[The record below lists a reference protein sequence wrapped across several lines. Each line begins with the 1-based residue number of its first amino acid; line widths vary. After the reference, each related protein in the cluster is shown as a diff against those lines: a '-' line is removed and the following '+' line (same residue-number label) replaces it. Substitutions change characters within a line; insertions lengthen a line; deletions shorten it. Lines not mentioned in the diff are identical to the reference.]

1 MTDAV
6 AAMVPMPERGR
17 LYTASRKVRLG
28 DTTAGGRLRLDALSR
43 YLQDV
48 ANDDA
53 MDAGLEAA
61 LAWVVRRVVVEL
73 TDAPKLGDV
82 VDLVTFCGGTGG
94 RWAERRTRV
103 SVGGEVAAEAQA
115 LWVHLDPA
123 TGRPAPLGEDFLAI
137 YGEAAGGRTVRPKL
151 IHRPPPDGADRRAW
165 PQRAV
170 DVDVL
175 GHVNNAVALEAVE
188 QVLDGRSPSA
198 VAVEYRDPI
207 DPGDRVE
214 LVTSGGDLWLTVG
227 ADVRVSA
234 RFRVA

>member
-6 AAMVPMPERGR
+6 TAMVPVPERGR

-28 DTTAGGRLRLDALSR
+28 DTTANGRLRLDALSR

-73 TDAPKLGDV
+73 ADAPKLGDV
-82 VDLVTFCGGTGG
+82 VELVTFCGGIGG

-103 SVGGEVAAEAQA
+103 SVGGEIAAEAQA

-123 TGRPAPLGEDFLAI
+123 TGRPAPLGDDFMAI

-151 IHRPPPDGADRRAW
+151 IHQQPPDDADRRPW

-188 QVLDGRSPSA
+188 QVLGGRSPA
-198 VAVEYRDPI
+198 AAEVEYRDPI
-207 DPGDRVE
+207 EPGDQVE
-214 LVTSGGDLWLTVG
+214 LVTCGDALWLTVG
-227 ADVRVSA
+227 ANVRVSA
-234 RFRVA
+234 RLRPR